1 MTIMR
6 LLCQL
11 TLLAMT
17 CLTPAAAQQVRTP
30 PPGSSE
36 RAAILAALQPVPG
49 AKVRFIV
56 HELQL
61 VEGKTG
67 QYAYA
72 IVDPS
77 KQEYDGGEFLLKNT
91 GGWRVIWSVTGGRTN
106 DCRTAAVYYQ
116 SALRTLETDGI
127 DPDVV
132 NPKLHEE
139 YLRLA
144 TFSSEDPD
152 CTALG
157 DLGPELPTIASEPA
171 CPECNSNKSKPV
183 TTQNKPRVIA
193 DPRHR
198 APISGADLDGD
209 GKPDAVS
216 IVHILPAGAGRRIDS
231 NMVIAN
237 PWDTDAS
244 AQAVPDEDTQMALL
258 IENSKSGTRY
268 LLHSPYIELSNNL
281 LSGVPVKV
289 RRGKTSLARAFRK
302 DCPQMRHDFLLMAT
316 EAGIDIALFW
326 NANRF
331 EVCWPEEIP

>member
-1 MTIMR
+1 MTMTRI
-6 LLCQL
+6 LCQL
-11 TLLAMT
+11 TLLALVS
-17 CLTPAAAQQVRTP
+17 LTPAGAQQVRTP

-36 RAAILAALQPVPG
+36 RAAILAALQPVPNG
-49 AKVRFIV
+49 KVRFIV
-56 HELQL
+56 HDLRL

-67 QYAYA
+67 RYAYA
-72 IVDPS
+72 VVDPS

-91 GGWRVIWSVTGGRTN
+91 GGWRVIWSVTGGGTD

-116 SALRTLETDGI
+116 SAVRTLEADGI

-144 TFSSEDPD
+144 TFASEDPD

-157 DLGPELPTIASEPA
+157 DLGPELPTIGSEPA
-171 CPECNSNKSKPV
+171 CPECDADKPKSV
-183 TTQNKPRVIA
+183 TTQNKPRIIP

-198 APISGADLDGD
+198 APITEADLDGD
-209 GKPDAVS
+209 SKPDAVS
-216 IVHILPAGAGRRIDS
+216 IVHILPEGAGRRIDADI
-231 NMVIAN
+231 VIAN
-237 PWDTDAS
+237 AWDTDAS
-244 AQAVPDEDTQMALL
+244 AQAVPNEDTQMALL
-258 IENSKSGTRY
+258 IKNSKSGASY

-289 RRGKTSLARAFRK
+289 KRAKTRLARAFRT
-302 DCPQMRHDFLLMAT
+302 DCPEMRHNFLLMAT

-326 NANRF
+326 NKSRY